1 MEKICIASDH
11 HGVKMK
17 KKIISYLTK
26 KGYEVKDFGPED
38 EGTVDYP
45 DYAFKVAKAIQNG
58 EYDRGILICFSGI
71 GMSIAC
77 NRIKKVR
84 CARVLSVDD
93 VKCTRI
99 DNDAN
104 VIALSSKIPIYTV
117 YDMVDTFLNTPF
129 STEER
134 HARRVALI
142 DENNEL

>member
-1 MEKICIASDH
+1 MKIAIGCDH
-11 HGVKMK
+11 GGFELKNE
-17 KKIISYLTK
+17 IIKYLESEN
-26 KGYEVKDFGPED
+26 YEVKDFGPED
-38 EGTVDYP
+38 EGAVDYP
-45 DYAFKVAKAIQNG
+45 DYAFKVAKAIRNG

-104 VIALSSKIPIYTV
+104 VIALSSKTPIYTV

>member
-38 EGTVDYP
+38 EGAVDYP
-45 DYAFKVAKAIQNG
+45 DYAFTVAKAIRNG

-104 VIALSSKIPIYTV
+104 VIALSSKTPIYTV

>member
-26 KGYEVKDFGPED
+26 KGYEVKDLGPED
-38 EGTVDYP
+38 EGAVDYP
-45 DYAFKVAKAIQNG
+45 VYAFKVAKAIQNG
-58 EYDRGILICFSGI
+58 EYDHGILICFSGI

-104 VIALSSKIPIYTV
+104 VIALSSKTPIYTV